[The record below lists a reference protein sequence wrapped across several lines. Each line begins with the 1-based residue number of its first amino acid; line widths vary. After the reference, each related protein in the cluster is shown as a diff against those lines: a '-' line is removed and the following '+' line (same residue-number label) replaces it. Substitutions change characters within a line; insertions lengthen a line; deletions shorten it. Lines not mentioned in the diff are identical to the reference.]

1 MKGHMTQAR
10 QTIITQRILP
20 VGVWTAISCW
30 AVAVAV
36 PNTRLEKAPGTTRDQ
51 AMSVASPDLKG
62 PPPIGQNGA
71 RS

>member
-1 MKGHMTQAR
+1 M
-10 QTIITQRILP
+10 IIMQWILP
-20 VGVWTAISCW
+20 VGVWTAISCC

-36 PNTRLEKAPGTTRDQ
+36 PNTRPETASSTTRDQ

-62 PPPIGQNGA
+62 PAPIGQNGA